1 MMIKTTKK
9 ETTRDLPAETF
20 NEKTMIHHIF
30 RVKRGEI
37 DQGQGIRIIKEITKT
52 IGLQTTAMVV
62 ILIDMNVKMTTKV
75 DYTTLEAGNNIEI
88 MKGTIVFQAKIA
100 TADQVKWSKM
110 GDKETKKATIHLE
123 LHIRIHNKN
132 IITTPTGK

>member
-88 MKGTIVFQAKIA
+88 MKGTIVFQARIA

-110 GDKETKKATIHLE
+110 ED
-123 LHIRIHNKN
+123 
-132 IITTPTGK
+132 